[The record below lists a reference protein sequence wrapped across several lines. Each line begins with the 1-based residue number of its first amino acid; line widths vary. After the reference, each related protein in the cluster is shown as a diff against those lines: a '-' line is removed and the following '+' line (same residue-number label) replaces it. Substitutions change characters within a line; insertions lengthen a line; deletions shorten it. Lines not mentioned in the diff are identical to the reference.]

1 MKGRS
6 YERRQS
12 ISQYGVARHPA
23 NCGEPRKVFKPVVMG
38 MRIVGM
44 AVLPVTRI
52 QSCSQYRC
60 HGANLGHVVGSG
72 NGVVVG
78 SAGHGVTSPYA
89 LFLAHVRQ
97 HRFDALFLDGLK
109 GLQAACLSPCFVF
122 T

>member
-1 MKGRS
+1 MP
-6 YERRQS
+6 YERGQS
-12 ISQYGVARHPA
+12 LSQYGVAKYPA
-23 NCGEPRKVFKPVVMG
+23 NSGEPRKVFKPVVMD

-78 SAGHGVTSPYA
+78 FAGDGVTSPFA
-89 LFLAHVRQ
+89 LFLGHVCQ
-97 HRFDALFLDGLK
+97 HQFDA
-109 GLQAACLSPCFVF
+109 VF
-122 T
+122 WMA